1 MTLVKVLIM
10 NGSDN
15 TFLTLLV
22 SEDTQLLYI
31 AIIILLSLVAYSIAA
46 MVMNRPKSAKSQ
58 AESLKNML
66 EEYAEKVQNNECT
79 IDEKFEFVH
88 VDIPTKQ
95 YPKYDNSR
103 AVDEVGLS
111 QEEADSFVL
120 DLIKAI
126 EVEIPS
132 IESAILKGDYKSI
145 EEIVHTIT
153 GTASTLGSGGISS
166 AFIAFY
172 SSVQHRD
179 GMQEEYIHLQNI
191 KYYLNELKEDFESK
205 KEK

>member
-1 MTLVKVLIM
+1 VTLVKVLIM

-103 AVDEVGLS
+103 AVDEMGLS

-191 KYYLNELKEDFESK
+191 KHYLNELKEDFESK

>member
-1 MTLVKVLIM
+1 MALVKALIM
-10 NGSDN
+10 NSTDN
-15 TFLTLLV
+15 TFLTLLA

-31 AIIILLSLVAYSIAA
+31 AIIILVSLVVYSIAA
-46 MVMNRPKSAKSQ
+46 MIMNRPKSAKSQ

-66 EEYAEKVQNNECT
+66 EEYAEKVQNNECS

-103 AVDEVGLS
+103 AVDEMGLS

-166 AFIAFY
+166 AFISFY
-172 SSVQHRD
+172 GSVQHRD

-191 KYYLNELKEDFESK
+191 KHYLAELKEDVEGK